1 MLGKLL
7 KYEFKATSRIL
18 LPLYGALLI
27 FAFIVK
33 IFIGTKLDGVN
44 MDFLGGIPAV
54 VSIFTYGATMAAVF
68 IVTIFIIIQR
78 FYKNLLGDEGYL
90 MNTLPVSTTS
100 NISSKLISAI
110 IWSLVSIF
118 VAILS
123 IIIMMYNREAF
134 GNFFSIIPEAFS
146 KAYSE
151 FGGLLILVGIEFLV
165 AGLLQLALNITLIYT
180 SISIGHLLPKMKI
193 LGSFGAFI
201 VLNIIMN
208 TIFSSIMLL
217 IPNSFSEYMSL
228 VFQSNM
234 TALVHLIGLGA
245 AFINALWFTIF
256 FLITRYILKN
266 KLNLE

>member
-151 FGGLLILVGIEFLV
+151 FGRLLILVGI
-165 AGLLQLALNITLIYT
+165 
-180 SISIGHLLPKMKI
+180 
-193 LGSFGAFI
+193 
-201 VLNIIMN
+201 
-208 TIFSSIMLL
+208 
-217 IPNSFSEYMSL
+217 
-228 VFQSNM
+228 
-234 TALVHLIGLGA
+234 
-245 AFINALWFTIF
+245 
-256 FLITRYILKN
+256 
-266 KLNLE
+266 

>member
-78 FYKNLLGDEGYL
+78 FYKNLLGDEGDL
-90 MNTLPVSTTS
+90 MKTLPA
-100 NISSKLISAI
+100 SKLISAI

>member
-1 MLGKLL
+1 
-7 KYEFKATSRIL
+7 
-18 LPLYGALLI
+18 
-27 FAFIVK
+27 
-33 IFIGTKLDGVN
+33 
-44 MDFLGGIPAV
+44 
-54 VSIFTYGATMAAVF
+54 
-68 IVTIFIIIQR
+68 
-78 FYKNLLGDEGYL
+78 
-90 MNTLPVSTTS
+90 
-100 NISSKLISAI
+100 
-110 IWSLVSIF
+110 
-118 VAILS
+118 
-123 IIIMMYNREAF
+123 MMYNREAF

-151 FGGLLILVGIEFLV
+151 FGRLLILVGIEFLV

>member
-90 MNTLPVSTTS
+90 MNTLPVSITS
-100 NISSKLISAI
+100 NICSKIIVAIFWSLIS
-110 IWSLVSIF
+110 IF
-118 VAILS
+118 IAALS
-123 IIIMMYNREAF
+123 IIIMVYNPDLFKEFWPNLFMLFSEAHSRF
-134 GNFFSIIPEAFS
+134 GVSFPII
-146 KAYSE
+146 
-151 FGGLLILVGIEFLV
+151 IIEFIF
-165 AGLLQLALNITLIYT
+165 AGLFQLALNIMLIYA

-208 TIFSSIMLL
+208 TVVSSTMFIFSDKINQFTM
-217 IPNSFSEYMSL
+217 NSLSSFDHLKFM
-228 VFQSNM
+228 
-234 TALVHLIGLGA
+234 HLIGIGGF
-245 AFINALWFTIF
+245 FINVFWFAIY
-256 FLITRYILKN
+256 FLTTR
-266 KLNLE
+266 

>member
-68 IVTIFIIIQR
+68 IVTIFIIIH
-78 FYKNLLGDEGYL
+78 
-90 MNTLPVSTTS
+90 
-100 NISSKLISAI
+100 
-110 IWSLVSIF
+110 
-118 VAILS
+118 
-123 IIIMMYNREAF
+123 NREAF

-151 FGGLLILVGIEFLV
+151 FGRLLILVGIEFLV